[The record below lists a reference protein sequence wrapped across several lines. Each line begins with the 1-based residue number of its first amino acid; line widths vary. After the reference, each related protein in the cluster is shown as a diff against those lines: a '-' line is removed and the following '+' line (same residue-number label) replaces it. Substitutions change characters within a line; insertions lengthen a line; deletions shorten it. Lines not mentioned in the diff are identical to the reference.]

1 MRKFQS
7 ERGISKPENA
17 LLSPLLFLHKVLST
31 TLGRRFSFHAANSE
45 QDLSPRE
52 DAKRKSPTPW
62 MPEKRAK
69 RDAFKFFPL
78 VRAHCLHYLCRGVK
92 TAGGRNCIVPEMP
105 SAIRNDES
113 ESSLLPPHTAMS
125 TAHKNTN
132 REIESARAAHL
143 HRDAITGFV
152 SDTLSVTN

>member
-1 MRKFQS
+1 MRKFQL
-7 ERGISKPENA
+7 ERGISKPGNA
-17 LLSPLLFLHKVLST
+17 LLSPLLFLHRVLST
-31 TLGRRFSFHAANSE
+31 TLGRVFHFTQRTASKIYRPGRTQNANPPLPGCQKSVRSE
-45 QDLSPRE
+45 TL
-52 DAKRKSPTPW
+52 
-62 MPEKRAK
+62 
-69 RDAFKFFPL
+69 FPL

-105 SAIRNDES
+105 SAIRNVES

-132 REIESARAAHL
+132 IEIESARTAHL

-152 SDTLSVTN
+152 SDTLNVTN